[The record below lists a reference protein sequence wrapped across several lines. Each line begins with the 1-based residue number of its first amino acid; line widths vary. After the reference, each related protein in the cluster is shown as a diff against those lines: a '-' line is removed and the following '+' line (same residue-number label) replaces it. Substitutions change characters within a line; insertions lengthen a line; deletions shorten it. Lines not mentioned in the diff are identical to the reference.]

1 MLLSRIVFRPLNMC
15 RNAYRR
21 IFRFVLATYNRL
33 RLRNKDFSV
42 ISRDCVGGVLL
53 HELGVRFDSPTVNLY
68 LTSEDFVKFC
78 KYLKFYLSEELIEDT
93 ASGEEFPV
101 GVLGSGERMIRV
113 YFLHYDSFKQA
124 KEKWLERVS
133 RMHWDNLFFIMNGV
147 AGCKESLIREFDAIP
162 CEHKAFLTYRDI
174 DGINS
179 AVKIKDRGI
188 YAAGTVLNYISK
200 YSARK
205 IIDDWDYVSFFN
217 SQG

>member
-1 MLLSRIVFRPLNMC
+1 MILSRIVFRPLNMC

-68 LTSEDFVKFC
+68 LTSENFVKFC

-93 ASGEEFPV
+93 ASG
-101 GVLGSGERMIRV
+101 
-113 YFLHYDSFKQA
+113 
-124 KEKWLERVS
+124 
-133 RMHWDNLFFIMNGV
+133 
-147 AGCKESLIREFDAIP
+147 
-162 CEHKAFLTYRDI
+162 I